1 VTSDADLHAQ
11 LVAIFGAEASER
23 VQAMNRHL
31 LALEADPAGEQ
42 LDEELAGLFREAH
55 SLKGAAGAVGM
66 AQVAAIAHRL
76 ESVFQRVRTGDLRLQ
91 PAAFDGLYT
100 GVDAIGALVTAAI
113 EGRPAEVD
121 PDTVIETLEHLA
133 ATQDPGPG
141 SAAPGARPSAPG
153 PGTPGTVRS
162 PGPAPDPPAG
172 ARQPQ
177 PPGGGA
183 PEREGSPTREAA
195 PAAVHSPP
203 SPAPDPPP
211 APSAAAA
218 SDETV
223 RVAVAKL
230 DALMNQV
237 GELVVA
243 RIAADQQLG
252 ELRGLQEELGQW
264 ELAWRAARPGRR
276 SPDTAALARFVE
288 SGAARLA
295 GIRRQVDLLARGCQA
310 EGRRL
315 GQAVDEL
322 RDEVRRARMLPVS
335 TVLDGFPRLHRDITR
350 ELGKEA
356 ALELRGGEV
365 EVDRAVLEQ
374 LKAPLTHL
382 LRNALDHGLETAEA
396 RVGAG
401 KPARGSVTIAV
412 AQREGVLQVEVADDG
427 AGIDPARVRAR
438 ALERGLLSPETA
450 ERTDDREV
458 LDLVF
463 RSGFSTADRLT
474 GISGRGVGLDVVR
487 EHVERLHG
495 TITLDTQVGRGTS
508 FRLELPL
515 TVATT
520 LCLLAGIA
528 GRPFG
533 LPVTN
538 VVRIER
544 ARADD
549 LGRVGGHRVVQVDGR
564 PVPVVPAATLLGLGT
579 SADAEVRTLVVV
591 GSAERR
597 TALAVESLL
606 GVQEVVI
613 KPLPHPFVRVSGTAG
628 AATLASGEVVMILH
642 AADLTRPGAAPDPA
656 GRTEPPPSP
665 QAGPSRQATI
675 LVVDDSA
682 VTRTLEKGILEAAG
696 YRVRVAPDGAAAIEL
711 LGREPCDLV
720 VTDVEMPRLD
730 GFSLTARVRAD
741 DRLRDLPVVLVTSLA
756 SEDDRRRG
764 VEAGADAYIV
774 KDAFDQDRLLET
786 IRRLI

>member
-11 LVAIFGAEASER
+11 LVAIFGAEAAER

-31 LALEADPAGEQ
+31 LALEADPAEQ

-66 AQVAAIAHRL
+66 AQVEAIAHRL
-76 ESVFQRVRTGDLRLQ
+76 ESVFQRVRTGDLRLAA
-91 PAAFDGLYT
+91 AAFDGLYA

-113 EGRPAEVD
+113 QGRQAEVD
-121 PDTVIETLEHLA
+121 PNAVIEALEQLA
-133 ATQDPGPG
+133 A
-141 SAAPGARPSAPG
+141 
-153 PGTPGTVRS
+153 
-162 PGPAPDPPAG
+162 PAL
-172 ARQPQ
+172 QPQ
-177 PPGGGA
+177 PSVGGA
-183 PEREGSPTREAA
+183 PEREGSPTRETAA
-195 PAAVHSPP
+195 AAVHSPP
-203 SPAPDPPP
+203 PPAPGPPP
-211 APSAAAA
+211 ASEGPGAPEPATPAQPA
-218 SDETV
+218 GAEETV
-223 RVAVAKL
+223 RLAVAKL

-276 SPDTAALARFVE
+276 PPDGATLARFVE
-288 SGAARLA
+288 SGASRLA

-356 ALELRGGEV
+356 ILQIRGGEV

-382 LRNALDHGLETAEA
+382 LRNALDHGLEAAEA
-396 RVGAG
+396 RAGAG

-438 ALERGLLSPETA
+438 ALERGLLTPEAA
-450 ERTDDREV
+450 ERADDREV

-463 RSGFSTADRLT
+463 RSGFSTAARLT

-487 EHVERLHG
+487 DHIERLHG
-495 TITLDTQVGRGTS
+495 IIILDTEVGRGTR

-544 ARADD
+544 VRADD

-564 PVPVVPAATLLGLGT
+564 PVPVVPAATLLGLGQP
-579 SADAEVRTLVVV
+579 AEGDVRILVVV

-606 GVQEVVI
+606 GVQEAVI
-613 KPLPHPFVRVSGTAG
+613 KPLPHPFVRVAGTTG
-628 AATLASGEVVMILH
+628 AATLASGEVVMILN
-642 AADLTRPGAAPDPA
+642 AADLTRPGAAADP
-656 GRTEPPPSP
+656 GRAEPRPSP
-665 QAGPSRQATI
+665 QAGPPRQATV

-696 YRVRVAPDGAAAIEL
+696 YQVRVAPDGAAALEL